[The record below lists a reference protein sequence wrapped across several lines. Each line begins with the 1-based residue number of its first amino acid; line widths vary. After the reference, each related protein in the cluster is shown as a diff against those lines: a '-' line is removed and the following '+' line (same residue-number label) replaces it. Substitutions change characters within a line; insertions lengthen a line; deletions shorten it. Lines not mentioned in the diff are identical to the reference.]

1 MPYTEPYISTAIH
14 RSMQHVLNNVFFA
27 LGDNGCF
34 IQVFLGVNMSFSK
47 ENNLILIRVIYEHNI
62 INTEQD
68 RTECGY
74 KVNLFLFYW
83 MLGTVWCDIVGYSEL
98 VIGAGGA
105 DTLVFP

>member
-1 MPYTEPYISTAIH
+1 
-14 RSMQHVLNNVFFA
+14 MQHVLNNVFFA

-74 KVNLFLFYW
+74 KVNLFIF
-83 MLGTVWCDIVGYSEL
+83 
-98 VIGAGGA
+98 IGCWVPCGV
-105 DTLVFP
+105 TLPGIASW